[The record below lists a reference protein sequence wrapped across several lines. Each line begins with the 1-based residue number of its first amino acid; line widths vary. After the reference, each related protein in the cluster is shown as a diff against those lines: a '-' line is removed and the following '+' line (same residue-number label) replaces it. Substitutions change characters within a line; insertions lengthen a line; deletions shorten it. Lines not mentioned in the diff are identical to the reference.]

1 MQEGRK
7 RLKNVTYKKATTET
21 EPDMA
26 NIFNVTN
33 LKKTYYY
40 LKRNGVM
47 QTIGA
52 ALERMQAPYFADYT
66 YVLPEAEVLEKQ
78 KNTCW
83 ENPIKFSVV
92 VPAYETKEE
101 FLSVVL
107 ESLLQQTY
115 PYWELIIADA
125 SSSERVQ
132 KECAKYPDRRIRY
145 ISLKEN
151 AGISENTNRGIEVA
165 QGDYIGLLDHDD
177 YLTPDALFEMAN
189 AIKQGKEKNLE
200 YEFLY
205 SDEDKCDTPGKQFY
219 DPHFKTDFNLDLF
232 LTNNY
237 ICHFC
242 VMKKELMQS
251 LKFRKEFD
259 GAQDYDLC
267 LRAVS
272 ALWDKNSKVEETICH
287 IPKVLY
293 HWRCHND
300 STAANPRSKRYAYEA
315 GKRALQSFVEQ
326 RGWKAAVEEMPH
338 VGFYKVVYEK
348 GIFSQREDVA
358 AAGSKEIRYGKLY
371 SGCYDKEG
379 KLLYRNL
386 PFCYSGYIHRAVL
399 SQNVAGLDINQW
411 KINPKYEKII
421 ATFLKENASN
431 IKGTKMDRQKAIC
444 EYLWEKGYRL
454 YWDPSGDNL

>member
-1 MQEGRK
+1 
-7 RLKNVTYKKATTET
+7 
-21 EPDMA
+21 MA
-26 NIFNVTN
+26 NIFNLTN

-66 YVLPEAEVLEKQ
+66 YTLPEAEVLKKQQNTNWEK
-78 KNTCW
+78 
-83 ENPIKFSVV
+83 PVKFSVV

-101 FLSVVL
+101 FLSVVI

-115 PYWELIIADA
+115 PHWELIIADA
-125 SSSERVQ
+125 SSSERVK
-132 KECAKYPDRRIRY
+132 KECRKYPDTRVRY
-145 ISLKEN
+145 IPLKEN
-151 AGISENTNRGIEVA
+151 GGISENTNRGIEVA
-165 QGDYIGLLDHDD
+165 TGDYIGLLDHDD
-177 YLTPDALFEMAN
+177 YLTPDALYEMAK
-189 AIKQGKEKNLE
+189 AITQGKEKNQE
-200 YEFLY
+200 YGFLY
-205 SDEDKCDTPGKQFY
+205 SDEDKCDTWGKHFY

-272 ALWDKNSKVEETICH
+272 VLWDKNSKVEETIYH

-300 STAANPRSKRYAYEA
+300 STAANPQSKRYAYEA
-315 GKRALQSFVEQ
+315 GRRALQDFVTK
-326 RGWKAAVEEMPH
+326 RGWKAVVEEMAH
-338 VGFYKVVYEK
+338 VGFYKVKYEN
-348 GIFSQREDVA
+348 GVFAQRDDVI
-358 AAGSKEIRYGKLY
+358 AAGKKQIRHGKVD
-371 SGCYDKEG
+371 SGCYDREG
-379 KLLYRNL
+379 KLLYKGV

-399 SQNVAGLDINQW
+399 AQNVARLDIEKW
-411 KINPKYEKII
+411 KINPKYEKLI
-421 ATFLKENASN
+421 ATFWKENASD
-431 IKGTKMDRQKAIC
+431 IKGTKTEKQKAIC
-444 EYLWEKGYRL
+444 DYLTDNGYRL
-454 YWDPSGDNL
+454 YWDPSGENI